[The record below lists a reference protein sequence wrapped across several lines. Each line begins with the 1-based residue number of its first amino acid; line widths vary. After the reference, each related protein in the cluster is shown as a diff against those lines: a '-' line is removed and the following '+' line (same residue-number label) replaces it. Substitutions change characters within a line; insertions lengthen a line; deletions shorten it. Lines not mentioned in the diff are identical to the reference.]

1 MLNKQQA
8 AEFLG
13 VNVRTLER
21 YTQEGKIG
29 SRYEL
34 GIFAQSWS
42 TTKRSYERL
51 KPRRRQRP
59 ISQRLTLPRQTPT
72 VMKLPCQSLSKEHN
86 NST

>member
-29 SRYEL
+29 SRYEK
-34 GIFAQSWS
+34 GIFARSWF
-42 TTKRSYERL
+42 TTKRSYERS
-51 KPRRRQRP
+51 KQPRRQRL
-59 ISQRLTLPRQTPT
+59 ISQRLTLPRQITT
-72 VMKLPCQSLSKEHN
+72 LMKRHCRSLSKEHN
-86 NST
+86 HST